1 MADAPIEEQ
10 PTEDQNNQ
18 SQGSEFHL
26 PSFLNPDIINQFFD
40 MVIKNGDAK
49 RRYYQEK
56 TLYFQKEN
64 ELLQY
69 EIAQINE
76 NDGPVFIDHREEKK

>member
-26 PSFLNPDIINQFFD
+26 PSFLNSDIINQFFD

-69 EIAQINE
+69 EIDQINE
-76 NDGPVFIDHREEKK
+76 NDGPIFFDHGE

>member
-1 MADAPIEEQ
+1 MADAPIEER
-10 PTEDQNNQ
+10 PTEDQNTQ

-26 PSFLNPDIINQFFD
+26 PSDIVNQFFD
-40 MVIKNGDAK
+40 SIIKNSEAK
-49 RRYYQEK
+49 RRYYEEK

-69 EIAQINE
+69 EIDQINE
-76 NDGPVFIDHREEKK
+76 NDEPVFIDHGEKN

>member
-26 PSFLNPDIINQFFD
+26 PSFLNQILD

-56 TLYFQKEN
+56 TLYFKKEN

-69 EIAQINE
+69 EIDQINE
-76 NDGPVFIDHREEKK
+76 NDGPVFIDHGEEKK

>member
-1 MADAPIEEQ
+1 MAERPINTPLEEQ
-10 PTEDQNNQ
+10 PTEDQ
-18 SQGSEFHL
+18 SQVSQFHL
-26 PSFLNPDIINQFFD
+26 PSFLNSDIINQFFD

-49 RRYYQEK
+49 RRYYEEK

-69 EIAQINE
+69 EIDQIKI
-76 NDGPVFIDHREEKK
+76 NDGPVTIDHEE